1 MIVKLKIDGDQVVT
15 GSKSG
20 ELKLM
25 KFDLFKNDVKNA
37 PSCISIKNW
46 QIYIYI
52 ILYTFYILLFIIYNM
67 FILLKFIR
75 DIFE

>member
-1 MIVKLKIDGDQVVT
+1 
-15 GSKSG
+15 
-20 ELKLM
+20 M